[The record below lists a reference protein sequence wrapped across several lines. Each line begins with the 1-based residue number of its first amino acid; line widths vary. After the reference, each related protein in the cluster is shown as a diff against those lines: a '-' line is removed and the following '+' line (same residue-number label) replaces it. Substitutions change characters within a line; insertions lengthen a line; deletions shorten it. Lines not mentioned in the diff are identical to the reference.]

1 MLQAERD
8 QLSSELARLRVAA
21 VGSEDK
27 EIAWSKQ
34 VSLMS
39 LMFLS
44 FTAIEFVIE
53 GQRFYMIGLGPF

>member
-27 EIAWSKQ
+27 ESAWMKQ
-34 VSLMS
+34 VYFFGGGNSR
-39 LMFLS
+39 
-44 FTAIEFVIE
+44 E
-53 GQRFYMIGLGPF
+53 

>member
-27 EIAWSKQ
+27 ESAWMKQ
-34 VSLMS
+34 V
-39 LMFLS
+39 FCWK
-44 FTAIEFVIE
+44 FK
-53 GQRFYMIGLGPF
+53 GIGLL